1 MKRPLI
7 TAIAAGLLA
16 LPALAVSNQS
26 EQFDLKVSYDRS
38 AFDDRAAIVAEYDSI
53 REQISDKCEAENA
66 GFNPVRRV
74 LAVRNCTYV
83 AMEHTIRKIDHQ
95 GLTAYHRNVTTG

>member
-7 TAIAAGLLA
+7 ASIAVGLLA
-16 LPALAVSNQS
+16 LPTFAASNQG
-26 EQFDLKVSYDRS
+26 EKFDFKVSFDRS
-38 AFDDRAAIVAEYDSI
+38 ALDDRAAIVDEYDSI
-53 REQISDKCEAENA
+53 REQVSAKCEAENE
-66 GFNPVRRV
+66 GINPLRRV

-95 GLTAYHRNVTTG
+95 GLAAYHRKVKSS